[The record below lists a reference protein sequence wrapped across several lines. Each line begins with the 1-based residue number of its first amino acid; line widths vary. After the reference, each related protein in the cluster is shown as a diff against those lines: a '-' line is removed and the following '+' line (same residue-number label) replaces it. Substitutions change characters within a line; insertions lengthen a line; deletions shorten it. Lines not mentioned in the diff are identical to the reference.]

1 LASEFKIKGVI
12 YLFTAVNLKSDYHLS
27 ASTESKWTICISKRW
42 KWAFKWVFCKRK
54 LSKSLLKWIFS

>member
-27 ASTESKWTICISKRW
+27 ASTESKWTICISNGGSGRSSG
-42 KWAFKWVFCKRK
+42 FFVRENYQSRC
-54 LSKSLLKWIFS
+54 